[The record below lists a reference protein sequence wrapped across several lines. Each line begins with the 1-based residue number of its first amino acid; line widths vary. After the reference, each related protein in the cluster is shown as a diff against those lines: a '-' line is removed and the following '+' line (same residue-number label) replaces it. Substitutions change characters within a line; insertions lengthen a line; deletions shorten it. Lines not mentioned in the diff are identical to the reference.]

1 MYIYHRLPYKFSSL
15 CESSNTDEA
24 TLGLNFLSK
33 PAQCGLE
40 FVHRQ
45 TNKRSKILL
54 DKTVDTQCEYPKTDD
69 VIDPYRMVRKS
80 QLVSALLANP
90 VFEVCRLCGDLV
102 RFGGINSVFEADA
115 FDDFGKV
122 VKSA

>member
-1 MYIYHRLPYKFSSL
+1 MYIYHRFLYKFSIL

-24 TLGLNFLSK
+24 SLGLNLLSK
-33 PAQCGLE
+33 RAQWGLE

-69 VIDPYRMVRKS
+69 VIDPYRMV
-80 QLVSALLANP
+80 
-90 VFEVCRLCGDLV
+90 
-102 RFGGINSVFEADA
+102 
-115 FDDFGKV
+115 
-122 VKSA
+122 